1 MKENSDFHLIA
12 EPDSTIVSFN
22 LKDFSVYPF
31 ADAMEKRGLI
41 IEKQSNPESIHMTM
55 MPNHI
60 GKTDSIIEAMKES
73 VAELKSNP
81 NKYDMGSKAVYG
93 MMAKIP
99 DEAIVEDFIVHYMDK
114 VYKIKWMICQVNNLI

>member
-1 MKENSDFHLIA
+1 MIA

-114 VYKIKWMICQVNNLI
+114 VYKIK